1 MQTTR
6 YELIATDPSGK
17 VWLAGYVRVPSRDA
31 ILRMMRQHG
40 QEWANITKAESV
52 TFEGK
57 GRFGWRAKL
66 GAWVIR
72 YSGRTKLEAQSSPR
86 PFFVE
91 AIQ

>member
-1 MQTTR
+1 MVTR

-40 QEWANITKAESV
+40 QEWVNITKAESV

-57 GRFGWRAKL
+57 GRLSWKAKL

>member
-1 MQTTR
+1 MVTR

-31 ILRMMRQHG
+31 ILRMIRQHG
-40 QEWANITKAESV
+40 QEWANITKAGSV

-57 GRFGWRAKL
+57 GRLGWKAKL

-91 AIQ
+91 AIR

>member
-1 MQTTR
+1 MVTR

-40 QEWANITKAESV
+40 QEWANITKAKSV

-57 GRFGWRAKL
+57 GRLDWRAKL

-72 YSGRTKLEAQSSPR
+72 YSGRTKLEAQGSPH